1 MLKVTQL
8 LNGIVRTR
16 TASLLVGPLFAQHFT
31 AEAPSARHTQVP
43 KVLNRDKV
51 MCAETN
57 CHKSFLQKS
66 AVWLNE

>member
-43 KVLNRDKV
+43 KVLSRDVV
-51 MCAETN
+51 MHAETT
-57 CHKSFLQKS
+57 CHKSFLQKKCCM
-66 AVWLNE
+66 AK